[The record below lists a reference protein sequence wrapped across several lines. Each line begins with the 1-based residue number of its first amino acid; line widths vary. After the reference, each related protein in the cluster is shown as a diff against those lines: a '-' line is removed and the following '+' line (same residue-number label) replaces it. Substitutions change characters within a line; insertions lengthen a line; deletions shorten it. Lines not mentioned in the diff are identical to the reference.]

1 MLRDDG
7 YFNEVQVRH
16 RREPLP
22 LTAKRPICVAT
33 SSSSSYGDE
42 MRRFAV
48 SATAAVSFLCLCL
61 GVQCASDTGAD
72 PTLGH
77 VVRELRA
84 ELQALQ
90 RAREQD
96 RLVLRRLE
104 ERLSSTTP
112 SPLPASPVKPS
123 SPDPSHHSR
132 RQHEEQRAFARSL
145 RALEQERAA
154 LDTLGEQLKLMKAD
168 LDQVVRHRERPVDA
182 EALLRADVD
191 KLQLQLDSL
200 RSEQSEDVSRTA
212 ARDRAHRASVDW
224 LRRTMEELK
233 TELAE
238 LAKDTNVTAALSL
251 SREFEREA
259 ALLRA
264 DLSEL
269 RNEAQALRATQ
280 QRQQAHEAQAT
291 GERAELR
298 VLLQK
303 QAVAQRDLAQQVS
316 ELTEDLRNQ
325 QAKQRKHKKEAKRH
339 VDDDLEFEGSGLGD
353 TEDQPRAASYAEKHD
368 HRHQH
373 GLRRLVSQLEDTV
386 QALSRDQSKL
396 SKDVGVMRRND
407 THLAALV
414 SSMQRSADANAPFAT
429 GDLDAELGSLREQV
443 RVQGETIRNVSN
455 SVQSVD
461 KVHASTV
468 ELFRDIRTLEKKV
481 DRGLSDLRK
490 EVSKSD
496 FDVALAL
503 SLAKGAQRDEV
514 ARRDSLGSLKADVLR
529 MQAELEKNRYK
540 ILDLEH
546 LVLNATVSGRK
557 AGNHWV
563 SQEVKIAN
571 LEVGST
577 RLSKMVHK
585 NSRKLAHLARSLDKA
600 VNREVLDE
608 WKRQQQDLAR
618 AVRDVGDQVPQLR
631 GNITRL
637 EGEMGKLEDNLPQDC
652 STIKGSRSGVYLIHP
667 HNSAT
672 ALKVFCDMDTEGG
685 GWTLVQ
691 RRRDGSEDFYRTWA
705 SYRQGFGSPSAEHW
719 LGNEALHDLTSS
731 ANYSLRVDLWDTA
744 GRYKFVE
751 YNRFR
756 VASEAERYR
765 LEIYGY
771 RGNAS
776 NALEYHSGMAFST
789 VDRDNDFSSTHCAV
803 YYSSGWWYNHC
814 QYVNINGKYK
824 VGLTWYD
831 MDALEWVQLSRVEM
845 KVRPAR
851 TKRKRWTRGKAT

>member
-1 MLRDDG
+1 
-7 YFNEVQVRH
+7 
-16 RREPLP
+16 
-22 LTAKRPICVAT
+22 
-33 SSSSSYGDE
+33 
-42 MRRFAV
+42 MRRFPV
-48 SATAAVSFLCLCL
+48 SATTVSSLSLLCLCF
-61 GVQCASDTGAD
+61 GSVQRASSDTSGGAD

-96 RLVLRRLE
+96 RLLLRRLE
-104 ERLSSTTP
+104 ERLSLAASTTP
-112 SPLPASPVKPS
+112 SPSPAPTKATSE
-123 SPDPSHHSR
+123 PSHHPR
-132 RQHEEQRAFARSL
+132 RHHDEEQRAFARSL
-145 RALEQERAA
+145 RALEHERAA
-154 LDTLGEQLKLMKAD
+154 LDTLGEQLKQMKLD
-168 LDQVVRHRERPVDA
+168 LNQVVRDRERPVDA
-182 EALLRADVD
+182 DALLRADVD
-191 KLQLQLDSL
+191 KLQLQVDSL

-212 ARDRAHRASVDW
+212 ARDRAQRASVDW

-238 LAKDTNVTAALSL
+238 LARDTNVTAALSL

-259 ALLRA
+259 ASLRA

-269 RNEAQALRATQ
+269 RHEAQALRATQ

-316 ELTEDLRNQ
+316 ELTEDFRNQ
-325 QAKQRKHKKEAKRH
+325 QAKQRKSKEKPKRH
-339 VDDDLEFEGSGLGD
+339 EHDDADLEFEGSGMGD
-353 TEDQPRAASYAEKHD
+353 NEDQPQTAYISQPLLVYSHAAAHD

-373 GLRRLVSQLEDTV
+373 GLRRLVSQLEETV
-386 QALSRDQSKL
+386 QALSHDQSRL
-396 SKDVGVMRRND
+396 SKDVSLMRRND

-414 SSMQRSADANAPFAT
+414 SSMQQSADANSPFAAS
-429 GDLDAELGSLREQV
+429 DINAELRSLRDQV
-443 RVQGETIRNVSN
+443 RAQDETIRNVSN

-496 FDVALAL
+496 FDVARAL

-514 ARRDSLGSLKADVLR
+514 ARRDSLSTLKADVLR
-529 MQAELEKNRYK
+529 AQAELERNRYK
-540 ILDLEH
+540 ILALEN

-571 LEVGST
+571 LELGST
-577 RLSKMVHK
+577 RLSKMVHR

-608 WKRQQQDLAR
+608 WKRQQRDLAR
-618 AVRDVGDQVPQLR
+618 AVRNVTDQVPQLR
-631 GNITRL
+631 NNITQL
-637 EGEMGKLEDNLPQDC
+637 QGEMGKLEDNLPQDC

-667 HNSAT
+667 RNSAT

-705 SYRQGFGSPSAEHW
+705 DYRRGFGSPEAEHW

-744 GRYKFVE
+744 GRYKFVQ
-751 YNRFR
+751 YNRFK
-756 VASEAERYR
+756 VASETERYR
-765 LEIYGY
+765 LEVYGY
-771 RGNAS
+771 HGNAS

-789 VDRDNDFSSTHCAV
+789 ADRDNDFSSTHCAV

-814 QYVNINGKYK
+814 QYVNINGKYN

>member
-1 MLRDDG
+1 
-7 YFNEVQVRH
+7 
-16 RREPLP
+16 
-22 LTAKRPICVAT
+22 
-33 SSSSSYGDE
+33 
-42 MRRFAV
+42 MRWFLVPASTV
-48 SATAAVSFLCLCL
+48 LLCLCL
-61 GVQCASDTGAD
+61 GAVRCASDIGGSD

-96 RLVLRRLE
+96 RLLLRRLE
-104 ERLSSTTP
+104 ERLSSTTATTTP
-112 SPLPASPVKPS
+112 SPTVAAPEAT
-123 SPDPSHHSR
+123 HHHHAKR
-132 RQHEEQRAFARSL
+132 HHEEQRAFARSL
-145 RALEQERAA
+145 RALEHERAA
-154 LDTLGEQLKLMKAD
+154 LDTLGEQLRRMKLD
-168 LDQVVRHRERPVDA
+168 LNQVVKDRERPVDA

-200 RSEQSEDVSRTA
+200 RSEQSDEVSRTA

-224 LRRTMEELK
+224 LRSTMEELK

-259 ALLRA
+259 STLRA

-269 RNEAQALRATQ
+269 RNEARALRATQ
-280 QRQQAHEAQAT
+280 QQQQAREAQAT

-303 QAVAQRDLAQQVS
+303 QAVAQRDLAQQLS
-316 ELTEDLRNQ
+316 ELTEDFRNQ
-325 QAKQRKHKKEAKRH
+325 QVKQRKNKEKTKRH
-339 VDDDLEFEGSGLGD
+339 DDVDLEFEGSGLGD
-353 TEDQPRAASYAEKHD
+353 TEDQPRTDPEIRD
-368 HRHQH
+368 HRHEQH
-373 GLRRLVSQLEDTV
+373 GLRRIVSQLEDTV
-386 QALSRDQSKL
+386 QALSHNQDKL
-396 SKDVGVMRRND
+396 SKDVTLMRHND

-414 SSMQRSADANAPFAT
+414 SNMQRSADAIAPFTT
-429 GDLDAELGSLREQV
+429 GDLDAQLRSLREQV
-443 RVQGETIRNVSN
+443 HAQSETIRNVAN

-490 EVSKSD
+490 EVSKSE
-496 FDVALAL
+496 FDVARAL

-514 ARRDSLGSLKADVLR
+514 ARRDSLGTLRADVLR
-529 MQAELEKNRYK
+529 ARAELEKNRYK
-540 ILDLEH
+540 ILALEN

-577 RLSKMVHK
+577 RLSKMLHR
-585 NSRKLAHLARSLDKA
+585 NSGKLTRLARSLDKV
-600 VNREVLDE
+600 VNRDVLDE
-608 WKRQQQDLAR
+608 WKRQQEDLAKAIR
-618 AVRDVGDQVPQLR
+618 NVTDQVPRLR
-631 GNITRL
+631 SNLTRL
-637 EGEMGKLEDNLPQDC
+637 EAEMGKLEDNLPQDC
-652 STIKGSRSGVYLIHP
+652 SAVKDSSRSGVYLIHP
-667 HNSAT
+667 RQSAT

-705 SYRQGFGSPSAEHW
+705 DYRRGFGSPGAEHW
-719 LGNEALHDLTSS
+719 LGNQALHDLTSS

-765 LEIYGY
+765 LEVYGY
-771 RGNAS
+771 HGNAS

-789 VDRDNDFSSTHCAV
+789 ADRDNDFSSTHCAM

-814 QYVNINGKYK
+814 QYVNINGKYN

-851 TKRKRWTRGKAT
+851 TKRKRWTRGKAA